1 MPRTVRT
8 TSDKQIDTL
17 WYAYINGELGPGGGG
32 GGGIVS
38 IKISPN
44 PDNALVNL
52 PNGLY
57 VQDFKISAHSRN
69 ALRKYT
75 DGFYVAD
82 IPIDN
87 ALLSDIDNAVDTI
100 NQEIEQ
106 KDQEYNARFDA
117 IVNSISQI
125 AADNI
130 KHDEHTYE
138 SETFSLSVVFN
149 LANLYTIENQSHRV
163 NIKVG

>member
-1 MPRTVRT
+1 MPRTTRT

-69 ALRKYT
+69 ALKKYT

-106 KDQEYNARFDA
+106 KD
-117 IVNSISQI
+117 
-125 AADNI
+125 
-130 KHDEHTYE
+130 
-138 SETFSLSVVFN
+138 
-149 LANLYTIENQSHRV
+149 
-163 NIKVG
+163 